1 MNDQYKIQT
10 KHIKKEKST
19 MEQNMEP
26 NLESNSE
33 TKPKRKKGLIIAG
46 VVAGVVVIAAAAF
59 IGGRLFNQ
67 RFSPIGLMPLGGE
80 GGTVSMAI
88 QFNPAPELPTNAPE
102 VTGSF
107 AERQD
112 NTIFIQ
118 TFSMDSG
125 SGGGVVMMSSSDTG
139 EGSSVYTSGN
149 EGPTVE
155 VVVTNDTVI
164 YADITPMNLNP
175 GDESVEVQQVVGPG
189 NLDDLTTQTMVTV
202 WGRKVGDRV
211 IAEVIA
217 YSNPVMIQ
225 AP

>member
-1 MNDQYKIQT
+1 
-10 KHIKKEKST
+10 
-19 MEQNMEP
+19 MEP
-26 NLESNSE
+26 NLELNLEPTNE

-46 VVAGVVVIAAAAF
+46 VVVGVVVIAAAAF

-67 RFSPIGLMPLGGE
+67 RFSPIGLVPMGG
-80 GGTVSMAI
+80 GGVVSMAI
-88 QFNPAPELPTNAPE
+88 QFNPAPELPTSAPE
-102 VTGSF
+102 VSGTF
-107 AERQD
+107 AERQN
-112 NTIFIQ
+112 NTIYIQ
-118 TFSMDSG
+118 TFSMDTG
-125 SGGGVVMMSSSDTG
+125 SGGGVVVMSSSDSG
-139 EGSSVYTSGN
+139 DGNSVYTTGN
-149 EGPTVE
+149 EGPKVE

-175 GDESVEVQQVVGPG
+175 GDETTVVQQVVGPG

-217 YSNPVMIQ
+217 YSNPVMIT